1 MRLTLNKE
9 CISNTTTI
17 YNTDTCIYRYHNHC
31 WINWTTFNSQHTL
44 TLVKCYKISLKH
56 VTNNTLTLVLADEF
70 IDLLFWWRSTIT
82 HVIST
87 KDPSCILSADKST
100 HSFNSTVGCVAIR
113 QCFCNGC
120 ESTWHLI
127 NNGGL
132 LETRSVV
139 TVVVWV

>member
-1 MRLTLNKE
+1 MQINKIRLTLNKE

-17 YNTDTCIYRYHNHC
+17 YNTDTCIYKYHNHC

-87 KDPSCILSADKST
+87 KDPSCILSADKSP
-100 HSFNSTVGCVAIR
+100 HSFNSAVALPSDNVMI
-113 QCFCNGC
+113 F
-120 ESTWHLI
+120 
-127 NNGGL
+127 L
-132 LETRSVV
+132 LVSSCLVCIMPDT
-139 TVVVWV
+139 